1 MFRYLFLFFV
11 VLPVLAVLGIWFY
24 AGVTHWLWSP
34 IFSDLRKV
42 SVFFTPGAIVLV
54 LWGTVRMWRAGK

>member
-24 AGVTHWLWSP
+24 EGVTHWLWSP

-54 LWGTVRMWRAGK
+54 LWGTVRLWRAGK